1 MTVVTTEPWM
11 LLALIATGFAAGFVN
26 VIAGGGSL
34 LTVPLLIFLG
44 LPESTANGTS
54 RLAVFVQNAVALLR
68 YRREGRLDLAL
79 AARFAL
85 PAIAGAAVGA
95 AAATRISDAAFRTVL
110 AWVMLGCALL
120 VAFEPKLARMRRAH
134 TNGPTPSAARVWPTL
149 FVIGLYGGLVQAG
162 VGYLILAGLT
172 LLLGVDL
179 VEANIQKVAIVFI
192 YTPIAFAVFSSDGLV
207 AWWPA
212 IVLSLGQALGG
223 WIGAQEALR
232 RGERFIRALLVV
244 VVVLSAVKL
253 LL

>member
-1 MTVVTTEPWM
+1 MTTATTEPWT

-44 LPESTANGTS
+44 LPENTANGTS
-54 RLAVFVQNAVALLR
+54 RLAIFVQNAVALAR
-68 YRREGRLDLAL
+68 YRREGRLDVAL

-85 PAIAGAAVGA
+85 PAIVGAAVGA
-95 AAATRISDAAFRTVL
+95 LAATRISDAAFRAVL

-120 VAFEPKLARMRRAH
+120 VALEPQLSRVRRVRAA
-134 TNGPTPSAARVWPTL
+134 GPSLGAARVWPTL
-149 FVIGLYGGLVQAG
+149 FAIGLYGGLVQAG
-162 VGYLILAGLT
+162 VGYLILAALT
-172 LLLGVDL
+172 FILGVDL
-179 VEANIQKVAIVFI
+179 VEANIQKVAIVFV
-192 YTPIAFAVFSSDGLV
+192 YTPLAFAVFWSDGLV

-212 IVLSLGQALGG
+212 VVLSVGQALGG

-232 RGERFIRALLVV
+232 RGERFIRALLVA

-253 LL
+253 LV